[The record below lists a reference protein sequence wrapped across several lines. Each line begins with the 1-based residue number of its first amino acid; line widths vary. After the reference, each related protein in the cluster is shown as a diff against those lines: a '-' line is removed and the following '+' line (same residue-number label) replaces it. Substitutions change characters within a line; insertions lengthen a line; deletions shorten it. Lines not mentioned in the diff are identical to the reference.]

1 MDKSDR
7 LEMMR
12 AGCDFRH
19 DLREDIREHI
29 LAPGLCT
36 QKELAGL
43 LGLNPC
49 NFSAYMAGRIPLPYD
64 RVERVLWLLRGD

>member
-7 LEMMR
+7 LELMR
-12 AGCDFRH
+12 SGLGCRR
-19 DLREDIREHI
+19 DLRQDIRDYI
-29 LAPGLCT
+29 LTPGLCT

-49 NFSAYMAGRIPLPYD
+49 NFSAYLAGRIPLPYD
-64 RVERVLWLLRGD
+64 RVEMVLWLLQGN